1 MSEESSGPEGS
12 SGNDGPSGAKGQ
24 SEAERPTISFK
35 EFKKL
40 ELRVGTVLEARIHPN
55 ADKLLLLRVR
65 VGDREK
71 QIVAGIRKY
80 RDPESLAGAQV
91 VIVDNMEPAVLRGER
106 SEGMMLAVMDDE
118 EFALLTPD
126 KKVRDGSLVT

>member
-1 MSEESSGPEGS
+1 MTDKSSVNEGASEDDAP
-12 SGNDGPSGAKGQ
+12 
-24 SEAERPTISFK
+24 SEAERPTVSFA

-40 ELRVGTVLEARIHPN
+40 ELRVAEVIEAAAHPN

-80 RDPESLAGAQV
+80 REPEALVGMQIIIA
-91 VIVDNMEPAVLRGER
+91 DNLEPAVLRGER
-106 SEGMMLAVMDDE
+106 SEGMLLAVLDGE

-126 KKVRDGSLVT
+126 KKVRDGSLVS

>member
-1 MSEESSGPEGS
+1 VADESSVEEESSE
-12 SGNDGPSGAKGQ
+12 
-24 SEAERPTISFK
+24 SERATVSFT

-40 ELRVGTVLEARIHPN
+40 ELRVATVIEAALHPN

-71 QIVAGIRKY
+71 QIVAGIRKF
-80 RDPESLAGAQV
+80 REPEALVGAQI
-91 VIVDNMEPAVLRGER
+91 VIADNLEPAVLRGER
-106 SEGMMLAVMDDE
+106 SEGMLLAVLDGE

-126 KKVRDGSLVT
+126 TKVRDGSLVS

>member
-1 MSEESSGPEGS
+1 MGDESAVSEGP
-12 SGNDGPSGAKGQ
+12 SGNDGSSGPD
-24 SEAERPTISFK
+24 RPTVSFA

-40 ELRVGTVLEARIHPN
+40 ELRVATVLEAKAHPN

-80 RDPESLAGAQV
+80 RDPEALVGGQIV
-91 VIVDNMEPAVLRGER
+91 VADNLEPAVLRGER
-106 SEGMMLAVMDDE
+106 SEGMLLAVLDGD
-118 EFALLTPD
+118 EFALLVPD
-126 KKVRDGSLVT
+126 AKVRDGSLVT